1 MSNKKRNI
9 GISSGNGRELLWKM
23 VAVALVVCGIMYVLR
38 MGGWI

>member
-1 MSNKKRNI
+1 MSNKKKNT
-9 GISSGNGRELLWKM
+9 GLSSANGRELLWKM